1 MTGALEVVAVRI
13 ATPSRFLFFV
23 EAVSVLA
30 GAGPVDRRVEDTE
43 PLVRWRLAGSNQRFT
58 GVAATAVPGLAA
70 SLAEVDDLRAGLRLL
85 AGEVG
90 AVAPG
95 RWTWTLHRPDGP
107 ALVRAPRLYGRR
119 VDCRRSLD
127 LFLAQVPTAGR
138 DATLRQPGQ
147 RQVRPRRAPGSAP
160 PDAGTGPVRPA
171 DTSTGGQP

>member
-1 MTGALEVVAVRI
+1 MTGALEVAAVRI
-13 ATPSRFLFFV
+13 ATPSRFLFFIEV
-23 EAVSVLA
+23 MSVLA
-30 GAGPVDRRVEDTE
+30 GTGPVERRVEDTA

-127 LFLAQVPTAGR
+127 LFVAQVPTAGR

-147 RQVRPRRAPGSAP
+147 RQVRRRLPGSAP
-160 PDAGTGPVRPA
+160 PDAGTGPGRTA
-171 DTSTGGQP
+171 DTSTGGQT